1 MEHIVGLIPPVTTLD
16 KRTGSTIQSMQLME
30 HIVGL
35 IPPVTTLDKRTG
47 STT

>member
-1 MEHIVGLIPPVTTLD
+1 MEQIEGLIPPVTTLD
-16 KRTGSTIQSMQLME
+16 MRTGSTTQSMQLME

-47 STT
+47 FSD